1 MTASISVRLYV
12 NNCRVRALGRIKG
25 ISPPGKKSRS
35 RKDEV
40 RDEAVSR
47 SRSPIGRGP
56 FALN

>member
-1 MTASISVRLYV
+1 MLKAFL
-12 NNCRVRALGRIKG
+12 CRAKSPGR
-25 ISPPGKKSRS
+25 

-40 RDEAVSR
+40 RDEAVFR